1 MYHNSRL
8 HESSRL
14 DFLLG
19 NEVEMALTFGRK
31 ACKAKIGEKEEE
43 IQKERLKEQESKRVG
58 DTFSKVCKIIIIRFF
73 F

>member
-1 MYHNSRL
+1 
-8 HESSRL
+8 
-14 DFLLG
+14 
-19 NEVEMALTFGRK
+19 MALTFGRK